1 MTERLAERTSWKTW
15 AGEQKQSLAAAV
27 RCLPDD
33 GQNGEPREAE
43 PGFLLD
49 TQVRAGDRGTASGT
63 LLLLIASSNFN
74 VAIWAE
80 TVLNTGQAMLVI
92 VFAEPCAHIS
102 RLFENIGLGI
112 CHISTEMKRT
122 QTVIGTGLLQL
133 CPKISEIQP
142 TEETQRTTLKS

>member
-1 MTERLAERTSWKTW
+1 MTERLAERMSWKTW

-33 GQNGEPREAE
+33 GQIGGRRQAE
-43 PGFLLD
+43 PSFLLD
-49 TQVRAGDRGTASGT
+49 TQIRAGDRGTASGT
-63 LLLLIASSNFN
+63 LLLLIVSSNFS

-80 TVLNTGQAMLVI
+80 TVLNTGQVMLVFL
-92 VFAEPCAHIS
+92 FAEPCAHIS

-133 CPKISEIQP
+133 MSKDIRDS
-142 TEETQRTTLKS
+142 TY